1 MHLVVS
7 LCCPTIVLVAVLLSL
22 CEDHCEF
29 KRHNIFSRHPS
40 LTLYTGCWAQNGC
53 SSQSIMTAP
62 APDSST
68 QVLNGDLQLLVP
80 AWRFSSMGY
89 VFLWQ
94 AIVQGNAS
102 NSAIDF
108 QIFRPVSQ
116 QNGVYELVY
125 GNEYND
131 LSSQSGNNVSVMV
144 DRNSAGPEIPV
155 SQDYIIGIRLRNSTP
170 GADPSFGLQYSNS
183 TTGAGVDVYYWQ
195 DMGSQACTLSIC
207 DSSAGVLREV
217 IPLVSWRF
225 CELTMIEPLYNY
237 LH

>member
-1 MHLVVS
+1 
-7 LCCPTIVLVAVLLSL
+7 
-22 CEDHCEF
+22 
-29 KRHNIFSRHPS
+29 
-40 LTLYTGCWAQNGC
+40 
-53 SSQSIMTAP
+53 MTAP
-62 APDSST
+62 APDNST

-80 AWRFSSMGY
+80 AWRFSSAGY

-155 SQDYIIGIRLRNSTP
+155 RQDYIIGIRLRNSTP

-183 TTGAGVDVYYWQ
+183 TTAGAGVDVYYWQ
-195 DMGSQACTLSIC
+195 GMGSQACTLSIC
-207 DSSAGVLREV
+207 DSNAGVLHE
-217 IPLVSWRF
+217 IAPLVSWSF
-225 CELTMIEPLYNY
+225 CE
-237 LH
+237 